1 MFFSKKIFGSKF
13 FLDLSPHPPYLT
25 SFIILLFVGENQ
37 EKSFNPILGATL
49 NCFFYFLTS
58 IYLCKLGYAVAFMAF
73 RTEDFKLH
81 SRETTLVKMYFMI
94 KIKIEKVYEL
104 YTSDGFIAR
113 GKAKADGE
121 AERRVGT
128 KPKLSINDVQGA
140 QSSLGTLQ
148 SVPWRGASVSEE
160 QSAIFPGMKT
170 LPVGKE

>member
-1 MFFSKKIFGSKF
+1 MF
-13 FLDLSPHPPYLT
+13 
-25 SFIILLFVGENQ
+25 
-37 EKSFNPILGATL
+37 
-49 NCFFYFLTS
+49 
-58 IYLCKLGYAVAFMAF
+58 KLGYAVAFMAF

-128 KPKLSINDVQGA
+128 KPKLSINDVQGTVRKA
-140 QSSLGTLQ
+140 PSAHCSLCLGEA
-148 SVPWRGASVSEE
+148 RA
-160 QSAIFPGMKT
+160 
-170 LPVGKE
+170 